1 MHIPF
6 NFNDMWIRLMRLP
19 DCAFGMKAFIYC
31 RITSTV
37 LLRRTPKGWIRK
49 SAPMSHDFIIVGGG
63 SAGSVLATRL
73 TESSATSVLLFE
85 AGPNIKDGATPE
97 RILDSFAA
105 YAFLDRRFLWNDL
118 RVTTE
123 TIPHNQPDAPSPR
136 LRKYEQARVLGGGSS
151 INGQLANRGGPVDY
165 DEWET
170 LGANGWN
177 WNSVLPYFRKLER
190 DNDFDGPLHGKD
202 GPLPIR
208 RIFPDMWAGQAKA
221 IAAGFEQ
228 LGFKYL
234 ADQNGEFVDGYHPFT
249 ISNLYDRRVPTAI
262 AYLTNTVRARPNLTI
277 RTDCHVRDLIFEG
290 RRCVGVRAIVDGEL
304 REFRAR
310 EVILSCGAIYSPPML
325 MRAGIGPV
333 GELHA
338 HGIELRH
345 ALAGVGQR
353 LMDHP
358 SVALA
363 AFIHPHARLQEKTR
377 RHLLVGLRFTS
388 DIPGMPVSD
397 MAVSVSTKA
406 AWHHVGEQICSVTTW
421 VNKTFSE
428 AGEVR
433 LNSADWRDQP
443 KVDFKLLHDRRDLL
457 RLMAAMRRLRAVFDA
472 PEMRAAVTDPFAAS
486 FSEKIRQVS
495 EVNTKNRILTRILA
509 TILDGPAPLRRFM
522 FNNFVVESEPL
533 DVLLADDD
541 KLEAFVRKAAVGVW
555 HASCSCR
562 MGRAD
567 DPMAVTDSAGRV
579 HGIGGLRVVD
589 ASIFPAIPRANI
601 NLPTIMVAERVAD
614 LIRAGH

>member
-1 MHIPF
+1 
-6 NFNDMWIRLMRLP
+6 
-19 DCAFGMKAFIYC
+19 
-31 RITSTV
+31 
-37 LLRRTPKGWIRK
+37 
-49 SAPMSHDFIIVGGG
+49 MSHDFIVVGGG
-63 SAGSVLATRL
+63 SAGSVLASRL
-73 TESSATSVLLFE
+73 TERGGTSVLLFE
-85 AGPNIKDGATPE
+85 AGPNIMDGATPE

-123 TIPHNQPDAPSPR
+123 AMSHNRPDAPRPR

-165 DEWET
+165 DEWEK
-170 LGANGWN
+170 LGADGWN
-177 WNSVLPYFRKLER
+177 WNAVLPYFRKLER

-221 IAAGFEQ
+221 VAAGFER
-228 LGFKYL
+228 LGFRYVP
-234 ADQNGEFVDGYHPFT
+234 DQNGEFVDGYHPLA

-262 AYLTNTVRARPNLTI
+262 AYLTPSVRARPNLAI
-277 RTDCHVRDLIFEG
+277 KTDCQVRELVFEG
-290 RRCVGVRAIVDGEL
+290 RRCVGVRAFVDGES

-310 EVILSCGAIYSPPML
+310 EVILACGAIHSPPML
-325 MRAGIGPV
+325 MRAGIGPA

-338 HGIELRH
+338 HGIAARH

-363 AFIHPHARLQEKTR
+363 AFIHPHARLREKTR

-388 DIPGMPVSD
+388 ELPGMPVSD

-406 AWHHVGEQICSVTTW
+406 AWHHVGEQICSITTW

-433 LNSADWRDQP
+433 LNSADWRDPP
-443 KVDFKLLHDRRDLL
+443 KVDFKLLHDRRDLV
-457 RLMAAMRRLRAVFDA
+457 RLMAAMRRLRAVFDT
-472 PEMRAAVTDPFAAS
+472 PEMRAAVTDPFPAS

-495 EVNTKNRILTRILA
+495 EVNARNRILTRILA
-509 TILDGPAPLRRFM
+509 TILDGPAFLRRFM
-522 FNNFVVESEPL
+522 FDNFIVESEPL
-533 DVLLADDD
+533 DRLLADDD

-567 DPMAVTDSAGRV
+567 DPMAVVDSAGRV
-579 HGIGGLRVVD
+579 HGIDGLRVVD
-589 ASIFPAIPRANI
+589 ASIFPTIPRANI
-601 NLPTIMVAERVAD
+601 NLPTIMVAERIAD
-614 LIRAGH
+614 LIRDGR